1 MVVWQTATLPTEKPW
16 QHTVSQACT
25 EIFGLKADTAH
36 EYASMAEDS

>member
-25 EIFGLKADTAH
+25 EILGLEADRAH
-36 EYASMAEDS
+36 KHVPMAEDS